1 MRAVPGDAPATPDHR
16 DRHPLEES
24 LDEQRRTTVRFSVLG
39 PLQVEVAGRPVPL
52 GPPKQ
57 RLVLAMLL
65 CCPNRPVSLEL
76 LTEAVWQDEPPR
88 TARKNLHV
96 YVSALRRLLGDE
108 AGEGGDGD
116 RARIVHDYGGYC
128 LRTERSEY
136 DVSRFQDLAQ
146 AGRTAAV
153 AGELDAA
160 AGLFRQALDLW
171 QGDPFAGLRCSPMV
185 RAEAARLEER
195 CLGGYEDWAE
205 TELER
210 GGAIAAVA
218 EGVGELIERHPLRE
232 RLQAARMNTLHVL
245 GRQAEAL
252 AAYDRYRQLLA
263 RELGLSPSPAL
274 ERQYRRIL
282 AARRGGGRPGPAGGP
297 ARTVLPPDTA
307 DFTGRTEQVRELR
320 ELLVDGG
327 RVAALVGPAGIGKTT
342 LAVRIAHLLQA
353 DFPEGRMLVRSR
365 TEDGSPRSWQEVLGD
380 VARLAGMAEQ
390 PADDPC
396 RTVAR
401 WHAWLADRRVL
412 LILDD
417 VPDETVARAL
427 LPADGVSAAV
437 VTSRV
442 HLAGLAPVHRVEP
455 PPYSPDEALE
465 LLGRIIGPDRLRSDL
480 AAAEEI
486 VDATGM
492 LPLAVRAGGLK
503 LAVLRHLPLRE
514 YAARL
519 ADPDAVLDE
528 LAAGDVAVRPHL
540 ARCWRELT
548 PSGRAALLRLARLPL
563 ARPFTLAEAAAALHC
578 DESAAL
584 RELEALISA
593 GMVTSP
599 VDEVTAH
606 RAVYAVP
613 RLIHLYAREGAAPP
627 PDRPQ
632 AHRPGHC
639 GQRVAR

>member
-1 MRAVPGDAPATPDHR
+1 M
-16 DRHPLEES
+16 
-24 LDEQRRTTVRFSVLG
+24 DEQRRTTVRFSALG
-39 PLQVEVAGRPVPL
+39 PLRVTVAGRPVSL

-65 CCPNRPVSLEL
+65 CAANRPVSLDL

-108 AGEGGDGD
+108 ASDTGEGGGTGDGG
-116 RARIVHDYGGYC
+116 RARIVHDYGGYR
-128 LRTERSEY
+128 LRVERPEY
-136 DVSRFQDLAQ
+136 DVLRFQDLAQ
-146 AGRTAAV
+146 AGRTAAT
-153 AGELDAA
+153 AGELDASA
-160 AGLFRQALDLW
+160 ALFRQAVDLW
-171 QGDPFAGLRCSPMV
+171 QGDPFAGLHCSPTV
-185 RAEAARLEER
+185 RSEAARLEER
-195 CLGGYEDWAE
+195 CLSGYEDWAE

-218 EGVGELIERHPLRE
+218 EGVAELIERHPLRE

-282 AARRGGGRPGPAGGP
+282 AARPGGRPGPAAVP

-307 DFTGRTEQVRELR
+307 DFTGRAEQVRELR
-320 ELLVDGG
+320 EVLADGG

-342 LAVRIAHLLQA
+342 LAVRIAHLLRA
-353 DFPEGRMLVRSR
+353 DFPGGRLLVRSR
-365 TEDGSPRSWQEVLGD
+365 TEDGEPRPWQEVLAD
-380 VARLAGMAEQ
+380 VARLVGMAAEQ
-390 PADDPC
+390 SADDPC
-396 RTVAR
+396 RTITR
-401 WHAWLADRRVL
+401 WQSWLADRRVL

-417 VPDETVARAL
+417 VPDEAVARAL
-427 LPADGVSAAV
+427 LPADGGSAAV

-442 HLAGLAPVHRVEP
+442 RLAGLTPVHRVEP
-455 PPYSPDEALE
+455 PPYTPAEALE
-465 LLGRIIGPDRLRSDL
+465 LLGRIIGPDRVRSDL

-540 ARCWRELT
+540 ARCWRELN
-548 PSGRAALLRLARLPL
+548 PSGRDALLRLARLPL
-563 ARPFTLAEAAAALHC
+563 GRPFTLAGAAAALRC
-578 DESAAL
+578 DEAAAL
-584 RELEALISA
+584 RELEALIGA

-606 RAVYAVP
+606 RAVYAMP
-613 RLIHLYAREGAAPP
+613 RLIHLYAREGASQQPP
-627 PDRPQ
+627 RPR
-632 AHRPGHC
+632 ASRTGPADA
-639 GQRVAR
+639 ARTPRRRIPVSVTTRRAR